1 MTTELTL
8 VRVGMNMEEATIVKW
23 HKQVGETFAE
33 GETVYS
39 IETDKVTYDVEA
51 SFGGRLLEIKVP
63 EGQVAAVGAV
73 VALAGQVE
81 TSGG

>member
-1 MTTELTL
+1 MRIELTL

-23 HKQVGETFAE
+23 HKQAGEPIAA

-51 SFGGRLLEIKVP
+51 PFSGRLLEIKVP
-63 EGQVAAVGAV
+63 EGEVAAVGVV
-73 VALAGQVE
+73 VAVAEQAG
-81 TSGG
+81 TAPG